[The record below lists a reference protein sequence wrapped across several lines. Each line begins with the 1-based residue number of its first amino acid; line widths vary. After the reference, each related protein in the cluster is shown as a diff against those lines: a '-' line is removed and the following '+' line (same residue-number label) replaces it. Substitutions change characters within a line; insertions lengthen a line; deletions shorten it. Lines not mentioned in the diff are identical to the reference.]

1 MLALV
6 VMLGT
11 VGLALLACVTFPWD
25 RNRLVVGYAFR
36 RLARFAILLVPFWR
50 FAARPPV
57 PPRLVG
63 PHVVVSN
70 HESHLDA
77 FLISH
82 LPWEMKWLAKRSL
95 FRVPFIGWCM
105 ALAGD
110 VAIERGARDSRD
122 RALARCRDYLDRG
135 VSVFLFPEGTRAL
148 SNELQPFKLG
158 AFRLALEA
166 NVPLLPLAVAGTRAG
181 LQKGA
186 FLFGTCRA
194 RLAVGRPIETGA
206 LRETYTDADGVVNWH
221 AAAQALASA
230 AREQIVS
237 MRASLRCELG
247 KDNGR

>member
-1 MLALV
+1 MLV
-6 VMLGT
+6 VVAVTGFF
-11 VGLALLACVTFPWD
+11 GLALLALVTLPWD
-25 RNRLVVGYAFR
+25 RNRAVVGRSFRLLARTAIRLVPWWTFRAEPPYPR
-36 RLARFAILLVPFWR
+36 RLMRA
-50 FAARPPV
+50 
-57 PPRLVG
+57 
-63 PHVVVSN
+63 HVVVSN

>member
-6 VMLGT
+6 AV
-11 VGLALLACVTFPWD
+11 VGFVALALLAAVTWPFD
-25 RNRLVVGYAFR
+25 RNRLVAGYGFR

-50 FAARPPV
+50 FSARPPV
-57 PPRLVG
+57 PRRLVG
-63 PHVVVSN
+63 PHVVISN

-110 VAIERGARDSRD
+110 VAIERGERNSVG
-122 RALARCRDYLDRG
+122 RALGRCRRYLERG
-135 VSVFLFPEGTRAL
+135 TSVFLFPEGTRARTD
-148 SNELQPFKLG
+148 ELQPFKPG

-166 NVPLLPLAVAGTRAG
+166 NAKVLPLAVAGTRDG

-186 FLFGTCRA
+186 FLFNQCRA
-194 RLAVGRPIETGA
+194 RVAVGAPIDPGPMRAAHTGA
-206 LRETYTDADGVVNWH
+206 DGSVDW
-221 AAAQALASA
+221 AAAAEALATE
-230 AREQIVS
+230 ARGQIVA
-237 MRASLRCELG
+237 MRDSLRQEMRL
-247 KDNGR
+247 RP